1 MPKELYDLRHIKHA
15 DRVEVLADSDTIVL
29 QKQETSCVF
38 CGNRNNVVQ
47 VHDKLV
53 CEPCKQEIQ
62 TLTNARYN

>member
-1 MPKELYDLRHIKHA
+1 MGYIKHG
-15 DRVEVLADSDTIVL
+15 DLIEVLTDDDTIVL

-38 CGNRNNVVQ
+38 CGKRDNVVQ

-53 CEPCKQEIQ
+53 CETCIQEIQ